1 MGAGAAEEVQ
11 PPAGAHAAVSS
22 AHPRWGG
29 ADEVQRSRRP
39 WLESAWY
46 QKIQPHEDII
56 VLSTCTWFL
65 ILRHYTPKSTP
76 SSKDSEVSMASV
88 VSSVESSTIYDI
100 VDQMEPEPLLSSQYN
115 NGEDLLKAL
124 AVKVRVTLVALR
136 AGSLSYEISSAAL

>member
-1 MGAGAAEEVQ
+1 
-11 PPAGAHAAVSS
+11 
-22 AHPRWGG
+22 
-29 ADEVQRSRRP
+29 
-39 WLESAWY
+39 
-46 QKIQPHEDII
+46 
-56 VLSTCTWFL
+56 
-65 ILRHYTPKSTP
+65 
-76 SSKDSEVSMASV
+76 MASV